1 MSVSIS
7 ERLNPNRNPKDSFV
21 LKADYTLNRITLNP
35 SSANPGE
42 TLYITIPKLKEN
54 VVIVPGSVN
63 LLFDL
68 NVVGHANITL
78 VNNVARNLVVRQ
90 KVIFAGETLQ
100 DTQRYDLLKTYND
113 LFLNKDEREDYK
125 QRIKSPSTME
135 EVFIPLNSDLDFN

>member
-68 NVVGHANITL
+68 NVVGHANNTL
-78 VNNVARNLVVRQ
+78 VNKPFRENVACIIAFHNPSHTKTL
-90 KVIFAGETLQ
+90 FEEYGNSMDSET
-100 DTQRYDLLKTYND
+100 RKEFVKLLKKQKICENMF
-113 LFLNKDEREDYK
+113 LFETSIFSIF
-125 QRIKSPSTME
+125 RIS
-135 EVFIPLNSDLDFN
+135 